1 MLPFRQAFRSL
12 ARAPGFA
19 VLAVLAMAL
28 GIGANSAIFS
38 VVHGVLLAPLPY
50 PDAERLVQVTT
61 ADPELQLD
69 NAATSWPR
77 WELLRGR
84 DDLFQSIGAG
94 VGTAFTVT
102 GGELPER
109 INGMHVT
116 ASFFP
121 TLGLAP
127 QLGRGFTEAEDL
139 DGAGAGDVVVL
150 SHAYWQQHFDGREDV
165 LGATLVLDG
174 RPYTVIGVMPRRLS
188 SFPLNQVQAW
198 TPRPRAVSFMAPVQ
212 IDQGAYF
219 LNVVGRLAPGVEIE
233 QARAAVAAI
242 DARYDSAHPGNV
254 DVGTRSRVVP
264 LLELLVGDQRGPFAL
279 LFGAVACLLL
289 LAAANVANLVL
300 SRHVGR
306 TRQFAL
312 RLAVGARRRHVIG
325 ELVTENLLL
334 CLVGAAIGLLL
345 AQLAIELLRTQ
356 AVAVPR
362 FDEVGLDA
370 TVVAF
375 ALALAVI
382 CGLVLG
388 LLPALQLR
396 GLALGAALREAGRE
410 NTAGRG
416 QQRLRAGLM
425 VGQVALSFVLLAAA
439 GLLVLSAFRLAQV
452 EPGFQPEGVL
462 TGFAQVPADR
472 YPDGSEAL
480 ANFYGE
486 LQARLAAIPGVE
498 RAAVGDNVPLNGFAA
513 PAPFAVVGRPIPP
526 LPEQDSAQRRI
537 VSAGWFSTLGIPL
550 LRGRDFG
557 PQDTPATSASIIVNE
572 SFARRAFG
580 GEEALGRRVVT
591 GMGQREA
598 TIIGVVGDIRS
609 VDLAT
614 PPSAE
619 MYHPTAQRPE
629 NFAFL
634 LLRTAGDPAAQAS
647 AMRRALADVDPT
659 IALTN
664 VEALP
669 VLVAQADANRHLTA
683 DLLVAFALT
692 ALMLAAFG
700 VYAVMAYGVG
710 QRRAEF
716 GIRLAIGAAPSTL
729 RGMVVRQGLWL
740 AAVGVGIGMVVALS
754 LAHAMRGMLFG
765 VEPGDPATYAA
776 IALGLL
782 AIVAAA
788 SWVPARRAARV
799 PASEAL
805 RG

>member
-1 MLPFRQAFRSL
+1 MLPIRQAIRSL
-12 ARAPGFA
+12 AKAPGFA
-19 VLAVLAMAL
+19 VLAILAMAL

-38 VVHGVLLAPLPY
+38 VIHGVLLAPLPY
-50 PDAERLVQVTT
+50 PDAQRLVQVTS
-61 ADPELQLD
+61 ADAKLQLD
-69 NAATSWPR
+69 NAALSWPR
-77 WELLRGR
+77 WELLRER
-84 DDLFQSIGAG
+84 RDLFESIGAG

-121 TLGLAP
+121 TLGVTP
-127 QLGRGFTEAEDL
+127 QLGRAFGADEDV
-139 DGAGAGDVVVL
+139 DGAGDVVLL
-150 SHAYWQQHFDGREDV
+150 SHGYWQQHFGGREDV
-165 LGATLVLDG
+165 LGATLLLDG
-174 RPYTVIGVMPRRLS
+174 RPHTVVGVMPRSLS
-188 SFPLNQVQAW
+188 AFPLNQVQAW

-212 IDQGAYF
+212 AEQGAYF
-219 LNVVGRLAPGVEIE
+219 LNVVARLAPGVELA

-242 DARYDSAHPGNV
+242 DAQYDAAHPHHV
-254 DVGTRSRVVP
+254 DVGTQSRVVP
-264 LLELLVGDQRGPFAL
+264 LLELLVGDQRGPFGL

-300 SRHVGR
+300 SRQVGR
-306 TRQFAL
+306 TKQFAL
-312 RLAVGARRRHVIG
+312 RLAVGARRRHIVA
-325 ELVTENLLL
+325 ELVAENVLL

-345 AQLAIELLRTQ
+345 AQFAIEALRAQ
-356 AVAVPR
+356 AAGVPR
-362 FDEVGLDA
+362 IDEVGLGLP
-370 TVVAF
+370 VVAF
-375 ALALAVI
+375 TLALALA
-382 CGLVLG
+382 CGLALG

-396 GLALGAALREAGRE
+396 GLALGTTLRDAGRE
-410 NTAGRG
+410 TTAGRG
-416 QQRLRAGLM
+416 QQRVRAGLM
-425 VGQVALSFVLLAAA
+425 VGEVALSFVLLAAA
-439 GLLVLSAFRLAQV
+439 GLLVLSAVRLARV
-452 EPGFQPEGVL
+452 EPGFRADGVL

-480 ANFYGE
+480 ANFYRD
-486 LQARLAAIPGVE
+486 LQQRLAAIPGVE

-526 LPEQDSAQRRI
+526 LPEQESAQRRI

-557 PQDTPATSASIIVNE
+557 AQDTPATSASIIVNE
-572 SFARRAFG
+572 AFARRAFG

-609 VDLAT
+609 LDLAT
-614 PPSAE
+614 PPAPE

-634 LLRTAGDPAAQAS
+634 LLRGAGDPAALAP
-647 AMRRALADVDPT
+647 AMRRALAEVDPG

-664 VEALP
+664 VDTLP
-669 VLVAQADANRHLTA
+669 ALVAQADANRRLVA
-683 DLLVAFALT
+683 DLLVAFALS
-692 ALMLAAFG
+692 ALLLAAFG
-700 VYAVMAYGVG
+700 VYAVMSYGVG

-716 GIRLAIGAAPSTL
+716 GIRLAIGAPPAAL
-729 RGMVVRQGLWL
+729 RAMVLRQGLRL
-740 AAVGVGIGMVVALS
+740 AATGIAIGLAGALA
-754 LAHAMRGMLFG
+754 LAHGMRGMLFG

-782 AIVAAA
+782 AIAAAA

-799 PASEAL
+799 PAVEAL
-805 RG
+805 RS